1 MSALLKTQTATYT
14 DFDMNFMPHPVTGD
28 IGRVKDVEA
37 VKRSMLNLLMT
48 SHYERPFHPEIG
60 GNIRDTLFEPFSS
73 FSEDNL
79 KLAIIEVIQN
89 FEKRVTISEV
99 KVNGYPDQNGYEII
113 IMYYIENIAEQLTV
127 ETFLERVR

>member
-1 MSALLKTQTATYT
+1 MPVIKTQSGTYT
-14 DFDMNFMPHPVTGD
+14 DFDLNFMPHPVTGD

-37 VKRSMLNLLMT
+37 VKRSMINLLMT

-60 GNIRDTLFEPFSS
+60 GNIRDTLFEPFSA

-79 KLAIIEVIQN
+79 KLAILEVIQN
-89 FEKRVTISEV
+89 FEKRVKLSEIDV
-99 KVNGYPDQNGYEII
+99 KGYPDENGYR
-113 IMYYIENIAEQLTV
+113 IMISYYIDNIADEMSF